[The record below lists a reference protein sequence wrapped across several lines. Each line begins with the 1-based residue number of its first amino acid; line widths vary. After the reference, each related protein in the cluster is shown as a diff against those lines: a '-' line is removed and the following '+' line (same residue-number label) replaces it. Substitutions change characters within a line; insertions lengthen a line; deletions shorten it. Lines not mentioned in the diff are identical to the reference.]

1 MEIPCEVKSQTKI
14 KSFLIPNT
22 KIKRKEKDWGV
33 VILLNIK
40 ICQDNCALKLWLSFQ
55 RDPVG
60 FFFILYNKIVFLSK
74 FTQWLRDRFNL
85 SIHTFYNE
93 HDFTLEW
100 SLKLKSI

>member
-1 MEIPCEVKSQTKI
+1 MEIPREVKSQRKI

-55 RDPVG
+55 RDPVV
-60 FFFILYNKIVFLSK
+60 FFLSYTIRL
-74 FTQWLRDRFNL
+74 FSWVSLLNDWGTG
-85 SIHTFYNE
+85 SISAYE